1 MESAILSKRGSDTGT
16 ARAAELY
23 FVLLTLKIKTM
34 GCDSEGTG
42 YSPEIREEM
51 MRSENR
57 QSTIKNERDYA
68 IRKGK
73 VLERFK
79 EGFFE
84 RFMHN
89 ALYRNVYEAL
99 IRDADPYDIIEK
111 LIVINDEQFQ
121 KIKELVELMPP
132 QRIMK

>member
-1 MESAILSKRGSDTGT
+1 MGSD
-16 ARAAELY
+16 
-23 FVLLTLKIKTM
+23 V
-34 GCDSEGTG
+34 EGTG

-99 IRDADPYDIIEK
+99 IRGADPYEIIEK
-111 LIVINDEQFQ
+111 LIDINDEQFQ

-132 QRIMK
+132 TKLKL